1 MPDNNETI
9 TKAQLFSF
17 KDLFDEKADD
27 NDVTA
32 GAKVKEIVI
41 PMIQRDYAQ
50 GRNDSA
56 TKRKRNDFLDLLLDI
71 VNDKETKRLDLI
83 YGKIENKKLTPL
95 DGQQRLTALFLLYW
109 YAAKK
114 ERKSKTEWEKFKN
127 FKYETRYNAKRFCEK
142 LYDEFDKITYFDPI
156 SPREKNISEYIEDQ
170 NWFPLQWKKDPTIS
184 SMLVVLDSIDE
195 KFHDVTNLLD
205 KLNKI
210 KFYYYPLED
219 VKDADK
225 LYINMNSRGKE
236 LTTYEILKAD
246 LEKYMRESS
255 YSKTDIIMQ
264 KFDGIWTDFLWDY
277 CDKNTKNYDAAIPD
291 EMFVNYFKYICY
303 LIHYRDNN
311 EPFDYSLDEFDL
323 AKKYFSKGCTNAHAQ
338 NMDFLENA
346 FDCWIRKD
354 NNSYDYKKH
363 KEFLENYMSST
374 NNNDGKKIVVKKPV
388 IESDKKD
395 KKYENMLHNCLVN
408 GTKVDY
414 SVKVLLYAIMEFLK
428 LDNKNRMLDNK
439 NDDEFIK
446 RLRWIN
452 NLVNN
457 SNDELAER
465 VKNSHMQAIFKQTQ
479 EIMTT
484 GKLYGLPPTGFNET
498 QLEEEKQKEKYLD
511 KIQSSLDYNDNDK
524 LKQLRKLEDHPLLN
538 GQISIL
544 VGKENL
550 VNTDVKKISE
560 NIAKVDKFYKLFEKS
575 DNYDYALISRAMM
588 TFDDYGQINRK
599 GTRFYYGVDNYGSWE
614 ELFQQSND
622 RKGFEKTGEILNTLL
637 DNLGDPAT
645 ADYKGQLEKII
656 NDYISVCTSKKE
668 YPWRYYFIAY
678 YDLFKSDYGHYRPK
692 KVDTSKKVDTFK
704 DANDYISAKDKF
716 YDKMIMKNKT
726 NISNDDDLPF
736 DNIKNVIKEERLKSA
751 SDGDE
756 KKKIE
761 SLFANVQITWNSK
774 GFDIGTNDPSSSNK
788 TITIKQNN
796 DIDAEDRIA
805 KLKDELNKWLN
816 EQLKNNAQN

>member
-1 MPDNNETI
+1 
-9 TKAQLFSF
+9 
-17 KDLFDEKADD
+17 
-27 NDVTA
+27 
-32 GAKVKEIVI
+32 
-41 PMIQRDYAQ
+41 
-50 GRNDSA
+50 
-56 TKRKRNDFLDLLLDI
+56 
-71 VNDKETKRLDLI
+71 
-83 YGKIENKKLTPL
+83 
-95 DGQQRLTALFLLYW
+95 
-109 YAAKK
+109 
-114 ERKSKTEWEKFKN
+114 
-127 FKYETRYNAKRFCEK
+127 
-142 LYDEFDKITYFDPI
+142 
-156 SPREKNISEYIEDQ
+156 
-170 NWFPLQWKKDPTIS
+170 
-184 SMLVVLDSIDE
+184 
-195 KFHDVTNLLD
+195 
-205 KLNKI
+205 
-210 KFYYYPLED
+210 
-219 VKDADK
+219 
-225 LYINMNSRGKE
+225 
-236 LTTYEILKAD
+236 
-246 LEKYMRESS
+246 
-255 YSKTDIIMQ
+255 
-264 KFDGIWTDFLWDY
+264 
-277 CDKNTKNYDAAIPD
+277 
-291 EMFVNYFKYICY
+291 
-303 LIHYRDNN
+303 
-311 EPFDYSLDEFDL
+311 
-323 AKKYFSKGCTNAHAQ
+323 
-338 NMDFLENA
+338 MDFLENA

-374 NNNDGKKIVVKKPV
+374 NNNDGKKIVVKKSV

-428 LDNKNRMLDNK
+428 LDNKNLMLDNK

-465 VKNSHMQAIFKQTQ
+465 VKNSHMRAIFEQTQ

-484 GKLYGLPPTGFNET
+484 GNLDGLTSTGFNET

-511 KIQSSLDYNDNDK
+511 KIKSSSDYNDK
-524 LKQLRKLEDHPLLN
+524 LKQLQKLEDHHLLN

-550 VNTDVKKISE
+550 VNTDDKKISE

-622 RKGFEKTGEILNTLL
+622 RNGFEKTGEILNTLL
-637 DNLGDPAT
+637 DKLDDSAT
-645 ADYKGQLEKII
+645 VDYKGQLEKII
-656 NDYISVCTSKKE
+656 NNYISDRKSKNE

-692 KVDTSKKVDTFK
+692 DVDTFK
-704 DANDYISAKDKF
+704 DNANDYISAKDKF
-716 YDKMIMKNKT
+716 YDKMIMKNRT

-736 DNIKNVIKEERLKSA
+736 DNIKNVIKEERLKLA
-751 SDGDE
+751 SDDDE
-756 KKKIE
+756 RKKIE

-774 GFDIGTNDPSSSNK
+774 GKGFDIGTNDTSSPNT
-788 TITIKQNN
+788 TITIYQKNG
-796 DIDAEDRIA
+796 IDAEDRIA
-805 KLKDELNKWLN
+805 KLKNELNNWLN